1 MRGIG
6 VFAARPDEY
15 SRRSRKRMS
24 SRRALRQRFHQR
36 NTTRCNVVDATGGAA
51 RNLREISH
59 RGPPTH
65 SRAASTLLAC
75 LRRARGIS
83 APLREENSDWFGAAA
98 FLWPDAT
105 AAALPEIAPSVVR
118 DSPRNKMI
126 GPDAPGADFY
136 PNRRLRVAPRPRG
149 RRFRVNC
156 MPDSP
161 PPSSPP
167 TDAFFAAIVNSS
179 SDAIISK
186 DLNGTITS
194 WNTGA
199 HRLFG
204 YTAAETLGRPISLL
218 YPPARLQEAADIL
231 QRVRRGE
238 TIAQYETV
246 RRHKDG
252 TLLDIT
258 LTVSPIVD
266 STGKIIGASKIAR
279 DVTAERREQER
290 LRVTL
295 SSIGDAVMST
305 DEHGRVVF
313 MNPTA
318 EQLTGWQ
325 QAEALGQPLENIF
338 HIVAEHDRQ
347 PVPSPVAIALRDNRV
362 VGLANHT
369 VLIAKNHTEYP
380 VDDSAAPI
388 RDSRGNL
395 IGGVLVF
402 RDVSARRDAEL
413 TAERLAA
420 IVNGSD
426 DAIVS
431 KNLQGIVMSWNPA
444 AERIFGYTAQEMIGQ
459 SITRVLPADRLNEEQ
474 QILARLQ
481 RGDRVDHFQT
491 LRRRKDGRLIHVS
504 LTISP
509 IRDKDGVIVGASKI
523 ARDITELK
531 AAYEKLESHAAELET
546 RVRERTAKLQE
557 TVSELEAFSYSLSHD
572 MRAPLR
578 AIQSF
583 SEIVLAD
590 YGDKIPEGAE
600 YLRKVIAAANRMDR
614 LIRDV
619 LNFARIS
626 RTDIQLSPV
635 NVDELVSDILRER
648 PELQEPRAA
657 VQVERPLLHVL
668 GHDASLTQCLTN
680 LLDNAVKFVA
690 PGVKPSVRVHTERR
704 GDRVRICIADNGIG
718 IDATG
723 QQQLFG
729 MFQRLN
735 PAQGYRGTGV
745 GLAIVRRAAER
756 MQGTAGVESAPG
768 LGSTFWVELGQA

>member
-1 MRGIG
+1 
-6 VFAARPDEY
+6 
-15 SRRSRKRMS
+15 
-24 SRRALRQRFHQR
+24 
-36 NTTRCNVVDATGGAA
+36 
-51 RNLREISH
+51 
-59 RGPPTH
+59 
-65 SRAASTLLAC
+65 
-75 LRRARGIS
+75 
-83 APLREENSDWFGAAA
+83 
-98 FLWPDAT
+98 
-105 AAALPEIAPSVVR
+105 
-118 DSPRNKMI
+118 
-126 GPDAPGADFY
+126 
-136 PNRRLRVAPRPRG
+136 
-149 RRFRVNC
+149 

-199 HRLFG
+199 NRLFG
-204 YTAAETLGRPISLL
+204 YTAAETIGRPISLL
-218 YPPARLQEAADIL
+218 YPPARLEEAADIL
-231 QRVRRGE
+231 RRVRRGE

-305 DEHGRVVF
+305 DERGRVVF

-325 QAEALGQPLENIF
+325 QAEALGQPLENVF

-347 PVPSPVAIALRDNRV
+347 PVPSPVTIALRDNRV

-395 IGGVLVF
+395 IGSVLVF

-459 SITRVLPADRLNEEQ
+459 SITRVLPPDRLNEEQ

-626 RTDIQLSPV
+626 RADIQLSAV

-648 PELQEPRAA
+648 PELQEPRAN
-657 VQVERPLLHVL
+657 VQIDRPLLPVL

-704 GDRVRICIADNGIG
+704 GDRVRICVADNGIG

-756 MQGTAGVESAPG
+756 MHGTAGVESAPG
-768 LGSTFWVELGQA
+768 LGSTFWVELGHA